1 MAHRIMLMFRPKL
14 WLAVA
19 FATATMGCPTGL
31 LPTSPVDVTNDVEY
45 GLGYVRD
52 NSKAKYTLVP
62 LYMDVYRPANEG
74 EPKPGVI
81 VMHGGGFIEGG
92 RGDERIVEFAK
103 YFAAR
108 GYVVF
113 AIDYRLL
120 QDNPPAPDLWGS
132 LLFPAVVHAAI
143 VDAKAAVRHVRANAD
158 AYGVDPDNIAFIGES
173 AGAIAGVAVA
183 MTNADQYSADGDD
196 FPIPQQ
202 NEPNES
208 ARVQAYVHLW
218 GNADHVLTAV
228 SSDDP
233 PTMILHGEEDDVIL
247 TPYSAAERL
256 HFALELRGVPHEF
269 YAAEGFGHAAW
280 NYRLRAKSLERLTLV
295 FLNQHLLGIEK
306 STTPVE

>member
-1 MAHRIMLMFRPKL
+1 MIQRITLVFRPEL

-19 FATATMGCPTGL
+19 LAMATMGCPTGV
-31 LPTSPVDVTNDVEY
+31 LPTNPVEVTNDVEY

-52 NSKAKYTLVP
+52 NSKAKYTLAP
-62 LYMDVYRPANEG
+62 LYMDVYRPANAD

-81 VMHGGGFIEGG
+81 VMHGGGFVEGG
-92 RGDERIVEFAK
+92 RGDERIVEFAR

-108 GYVVF
+108 GYVAF
-113 AIDYRLL
+113 AIDYRLVH
-120 QDNPPAPDLWGS
+120 DNPPAPDLWGS

-158 AYGVDPDNIAFIGES
+158 EYGVDPDNIAFIGES
-173 AGAIAGVAVA
+173 AGAIAGAAVA
-183 MTNADQYSADGDD
+183 MTNGDQYSADGED

-208 ARVQAYVHLW
+208 PRVQAYVHLW

-247 TPYSAAERL
+247 TPFAAAERL

-269 YAAEGFGHAAW
+269 YAAEDFGHAAW
-280 NYRLRAKSLERLTLV
+280 NYRLRGKSLERLTLE
-295 FLNQHLLGIEK
+295 FLNEQLLGIAK
-306 STTPVE
+306 TPAAAE